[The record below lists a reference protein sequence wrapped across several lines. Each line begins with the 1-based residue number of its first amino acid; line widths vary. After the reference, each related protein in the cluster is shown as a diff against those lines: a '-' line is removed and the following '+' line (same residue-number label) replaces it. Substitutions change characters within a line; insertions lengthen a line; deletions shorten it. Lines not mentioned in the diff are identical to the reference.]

1 MPDGMYFKLQIVLN
15 KADSLDLGLLGRG
28 HFHRGSK
35 GHHLHILT
43 LQIPVMDIFE
53 VEIDRQ

>member
-1 MPDGMYFKLQIVLN
+1 MYFKLQIVLN
-15 KADSLDLGLLGRG
+15 KADSLDLGLLGRV

-43 LQIPVMDIFE
+43 LQIPVMDIFD

>member
-1 MPDGMYFKLQIVLN
+1 MPDGMYSKLQIVLN
-15 KADSLDLGLLGRG
+15 KADSLDLGLLGRV